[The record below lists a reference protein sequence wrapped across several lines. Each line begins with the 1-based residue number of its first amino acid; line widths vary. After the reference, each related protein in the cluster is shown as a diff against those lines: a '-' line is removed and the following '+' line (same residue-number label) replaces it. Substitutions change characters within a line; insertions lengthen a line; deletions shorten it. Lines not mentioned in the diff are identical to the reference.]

1 MSAFQAA
8 PRWGPLEAAAPR
20 RLVVLLH
27 GLGADGFDLIDL
39 APGWARAVPGAVFVA
54 PHGFEACDLSPYGRQ
69 WFSLADR
76 TPARVAAGAGAAAA
90 RLGPA
95 ILAEAASLGLTAGQ
109 VALMGFSQGCMMALS
124 TGLRLAPPLA
134 GILGYA
140 GALPDSAGLPGWIA
154 ARPPVCLLHG
164 EEDGV
169 VPVSAGRAAAAAR
182 VAAGVDVETHWRPG
196 LDHGLD
202 EAGISAGGLFL
213 QRVLGGA

>member
-1 MSAFQAA
+1 VSAFGDA
-8 PRWGPLEAAAPR
+8 PRWGPLEAKAPR

-54 PHGFEACDLSPYGRQ
+54 PHGSEPCDLAPYGRQ
-69 WFSLADR
+69 WFSLSDR
-76 TPARVAAGAGAAAA
+76 TPARVAAGASSAAA
-90 RLGPA
+90 RLGPVVM
-95 ILAEAASLGLTAGQ
+95 AEAAALGLAAGQ
-109 VALMGFSQGCMMALS
+109 VALMGFSQGCMMALA
-124 TGLRLAPPLA
+124 TGLRLTPPMA

-140 GALPDSAGLPGWIA
+140 GALPDSAGLSGWIA

-164 EEDGV
+164 EEDGI
-169 VPVSAGRAAAAAR
+169 VPIAAGRAAAAALA
-182 VAAGVDVETHWRPG
+182 AAGVEVETHWRPD

-202 EAGISAGGLFL
+202 EAGISAGALFL